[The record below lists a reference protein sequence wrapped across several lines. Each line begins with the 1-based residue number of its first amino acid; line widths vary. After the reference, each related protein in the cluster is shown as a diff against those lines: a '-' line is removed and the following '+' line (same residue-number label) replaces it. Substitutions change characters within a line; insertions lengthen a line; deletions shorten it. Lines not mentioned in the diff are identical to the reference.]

1 MTMSYN
7 DYEYFDEDGNPV
19 DPSDLGDDYEV
30 VEEVDTPTAA
40 PAAAP
45 APAAAAPPTPGGIP
59 KVLIAGLVAIALVIG
74 GGLVWGLSSLGGQ
87 NTAADVKAGVASKSS
102 QVRDKVAASSSRMA
116 PQRAELTGCDDASAA
131 EVKGSRDPSVQLT
144 VIDSAPLPQAYAT
157 TREQTPTGVMELLQL
172 DAATFGVYAAGDV
185 GGSKWTKVTA
195 TIRGDEL
202 ALDGG
207 QQTTGGDRDMLPA
220 GACDRLV
227 DTEFRVSGAVPEAAK
242 TSDTAAQ
249 VILYHGV
256 GPVRDNSPR
265 AVVVFGDAAKAD
277 TPVAVALVE
286 LRYADEGGD
295 ADGE

>member
-1 MTMSYN
+1 MIVSDN
-7 DYEYFDEDGNPV
+7 SEYEYIDEKGNPV
-19 DPSDLGDDYEV
+19 DLSDLGDDYEV
-30 VEEVDTPTAA
+30 VEEVDTPAT
-40 PAAAP
+40 PASAT
-45 APAAAAPPTPGGIP
+45 AAAAGSPTPGIP
-59 KVLIAGLVAIALVIG
+59 KALIAAVVVIAVVIG
-74 GGLVWGLSSLGGQ
+74 GGLVWGLSSLGDQ
-87 NTAADVKAGVASKSS
+87 NTANDVKAGVASVSS
-102 QVRDKVAASSSRMA
+102 KARAKVSASSSLMA
-116 PQRAELTGCDDASAA
+116 PPRAELTGCDDASAA